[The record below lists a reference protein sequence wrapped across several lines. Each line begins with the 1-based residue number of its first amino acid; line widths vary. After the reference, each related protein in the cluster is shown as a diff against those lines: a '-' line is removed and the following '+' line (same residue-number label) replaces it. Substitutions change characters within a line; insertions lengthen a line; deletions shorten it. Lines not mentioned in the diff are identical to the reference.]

1 MTFEQ
6 IIERLDLSV
15 HPEGGFFKETYR
27 ADMQIS
33 VGSNSRNVSTGIYY
47 LLDKE
52 NISHLHRI
60 KSDEMW
66 HFYSG
71 SPLRL
76 ILFNDQKTEYKEII
90 LSNSLEVKTY
100 LQYVIPAG
108 VWMAAEVT
116 DKTSYSLVGCTVSP
130 GFDFTDFEMANINVL
145 DGINKGIQSKLEKYI
160 FKI

>member
-1 MTFEQ
+1 MTVEQ

>member
-1 MTFEQ
+1 MTVEK
-6 IIERLDLSV
+6 IINRLELSA
-15 HPEGGFFKETYR
+15 HPEGGYFKETYR
-27 ADMQIS
+27 AEMEIE
-33 VGSNSRNVSTGIYY
+33 VGSNSRNVCTGICY

-76 ILFNDQKTEYKEII
+76 VLLDDQKSEYKEII
-90 LSNSLEVKTY
+90 LSNSLEANTY

-108 VWMAAEVT
+108 VWMAAEVI

-130 GFDFTDFEMANINVL
+130 GFDFHDFEMANIDIL
-145 DGINKGIQSKLEKYI
+145 DGIDKRIQSKLEKYI